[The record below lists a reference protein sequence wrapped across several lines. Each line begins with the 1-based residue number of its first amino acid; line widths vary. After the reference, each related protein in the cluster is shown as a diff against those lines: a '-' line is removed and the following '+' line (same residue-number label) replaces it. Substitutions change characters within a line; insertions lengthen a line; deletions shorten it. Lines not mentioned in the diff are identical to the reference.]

1 MGKVIAIANQKGG
14 VGKTTTAINLAS
26 SIAAAE
32 MTTLLIDIDPQ
43 ANATS
48 GSGTQVND
56 ETKTIYEVLIEHVDI
71 EDVIQPSVM
80 PYMDIVPSHINLVGT
95 EIELIDVPER
105 EKVMLKALQRVRK
118 KYDYILIDCPPSL
131 GLITLNSLTAADSV
145 LIPVQCEYYALEG
158 LGQLLNTIN
167 IVRKHLNPTLEIEG
181 VLLTMYDSRLRLSN
195 QVAEE
200 VRKYFKEKVFN
211 TLIRRNVKISEAPSH
226 GKPIILYDA
235 QSLGTKDYID
245 LAYEMFERDGI
256 EKFSK
261 KKVASGGGTEQES
274 ALPSADASPTALS
287 ESDAETRAASPAVNK
302 AHQAH
307 S

>member
-1 MGKVIAIANQKGG
+1 
-14 VGKTTTAINLAS
+14 
-26 SIAAAE
+26 
-32 MTTLLIDIDPQ
+32 
-43 ANATS
+43 
-48 GSGTQVND
+48 
-56 ETKTIYEVLIEHVDI
+56 
-71 EDVIQPSVM
+71 
-80 PYMDIVPSHINLVGT
+80 
-95 EIELIDVPER
+95 
-105 EKVMLKALQRVRK
+105 
-118 KYDYILIDCPPSL
+118 
-131 GLITLNSLTAADSV
+131 V

-235 QSLGTKDYID
+235 QSLGTKDYMD

-261 KKVASGGGTEQES
+261 KKNINADTAAVASPPAASETPAPHLSGGN
-274 ALPSADASPTALS
+274 
-287 ESDAETRAASPAVNK
+287 AETSPSSATVDK
-302 AHQAH
+302 AHQPH
-307 S
+307 P

>member
-1 MGKVIAIANQKGG
+1 
-14 VGKTTTAINLAS
+14 
-26 SIAAAE
+26 
-32 MTTLLIDIDPQ
+32 
-43 ANATS
+43 
-48 GSGTQVND
+48 
-56 ETKTIYEVLIEHVDI
+56 
-71 EDVIQPSVM
+71 
-80 PYMDIVPSHINLVGT
+80 
-95 EIELIDVPER
+95 
-105 EKVMLKALQRVRK
+105 
-118 KYDYILIDCPPSL
+118 
-131 GLITLNSLTAADSV
+131 LITLNSLTAADSV

-261 KKVASGGGTEQES
+261 KKAAVSGSAEQERTPPSSESS
-274 ALPSADASPTALS
+274 ASSSAPLS
-287 ESDAETRAASPAVNK
+287 ERSEEVRHMAGGR
-302 AHQAH
+302 
-307 S
+307 